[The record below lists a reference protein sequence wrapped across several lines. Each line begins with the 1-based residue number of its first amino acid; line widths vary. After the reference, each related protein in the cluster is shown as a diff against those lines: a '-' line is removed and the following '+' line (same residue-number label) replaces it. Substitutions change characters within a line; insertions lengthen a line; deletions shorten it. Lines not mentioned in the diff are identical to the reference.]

1 MKKAKEGD
9 TVSLHY
15 KGIFEDGTVFDSSDT
30 HGALKLTIGRG
41 TVIPGFEEAVV
52 GMKLGETKTV
62 TIPPEKGYGPH
73 TDELLIK
80 INKPELPADL
90 DPVVGQR
97 LEFSKD
103 KQRLQ
108 FTVAEVTDDAVV
120 FDANHPLA
128 GKTLIFELLLLEIEG
143 EGESEGK
150 GNGE

>member
-1 MKKAKEGD
+1 MKQAKEGD

-15 KGIFEDGTVFDSSDT
+15 KGTFEDGTVFDSSDT
-30 HGALKLTIGRG
+30 HGALKFTIGKG
-41 TVIPGFEEAVV
+41 MVIPGFDEAVL

-62 TIPPEKGYGPH
+62 TIPPEKGYGSH
-73 TDELLIK
+73 RDDLLIK
-80 INKPELPADL
+80 INKAELPPDL
-90 DPVVGQR
+90 NPVVGQR

-108 FTVAEVTDDAVV
+108 FTVAEVTDDAVT

-143 EGESEGK
+143 EGE
-150 GNGE
+150 GE

>member
-1 MKKAKEGD
+1 MKQAKEGD

-15 KGIFEDGTVFDSSDT
+15 KGTFEDGTVFDSSET
-30 HGALKLTIGRG
+30 HGALKFTIGKG
-41 TVIPGFEEAVV
+41 MVIPGFDEAVL

-73 TDELLIK
+73 KDELLIK
-80 INKPELPADL
+80 INKTELPPDL
-90 DPVVGQR
+90 NPVVGQR

-128 GKTLIFELLLLEIEG
+128 GKTLVFELLLLEIEG
-143 EGESEGK
+143 EGEGK
-150 GNGE
+150 GE